1 MNLHTFKRAT
11 IVFIGIAATSATLLS
26 CDGPPVLPVRPK
38 EVPVTTAVVVTQ
50 TIPLNQMYPGLAVS
64 PRMIKIDARV
74 EGFLL
79 KQGAPDGSV
88 TKPDQVIYRIDP
100 LPFEAT
106 LASQKGTLMQAVAQR
121 DYSRKEMERNAPL
134 VKTDAI
140 SQQDFDKL
148 VANFETDQGK
158 VITAEANVLSAQINL
173 SYCTMV
179 SPFAGILGAS
189 QFFEGAVVGTAN
201 TTNLNSLVQMDPMWA
216 DFSPSATDWPKFSA
230 LLAKGP
236 LQATVTFDGND
247 TIVAKGK
254 VIFSDNQVSTSTG
267 TVMMRVEFTNPN
279 LIFRPGVYV
288 KVNVDLGS
296 EPNVMVVPQDA
307 VFARETNL
315 YIWRIKAD
323 NTVETVQVRML
334 KKVDGMISLSSGP
347 QVGDRVVVDGIQRLK
362 PGSTIVDMNQLPK
375 PAATTEAATIE
386 ATEAVK
392 PAAPTAATE
401 PAKK

>member
-1 MNLHTFKRAT
+1 MNLHTFKRAA
-11 IVFIGIAATSATLLS
+11 IAFIFIAATSATLLS
-26 CDGPPVLPVRPK
+26 CGGPPVLPVRPK

-106 LASQKGTLMQAVAQR
+106 LASQKGTLLQAIAQR

-140 SQQDFDKL
+140 SQQEFDKL
-148 VANFETDQGK
+148 VATFETDQGK

-201 TTNLNSLVQMDPMWA
+201 TTNLNSLVHLDPMWV

-254 VIFSDNQVSTSTG
+254 IIFSDNQVSTSTG

-315 YIWRIKAD
+315 YIWRVKAD

-362 PGSTIVDMNQLPK
+362 PGSSIVDMNQLPK
-375 PAATTEAATIE
+375 PAATTAAD
-386 ATEAVK
+386 ADQAAK
-392 PAAPTAATE
+392 PTAPTAAAE

>member
-1 MNLHTFKRAT
+1 MNPLQFKRSAIAIIFIAT
-11 IVFIGIAATSATLLS
+11 ASTALLS
-26 CDGPPVLPVRPK
+26 CGGPPAPPMRPNV
-38 EVPVTTAVVVTQ
+38 VPVTTAIVVTQ

-148 VANFETDQGK
+148 VATFETDQGK

-201 TTNLNSLVQMDPMWA
+201 TTNLNSLVQLNPMWA

-247 TIVAKGK
+247 TIVANGK
-254 VIFSDNQVSTSTG
+254 IIFSDNQVSTSTG

-375 PAATTEAATIE
+375 PAATTATTEAA
-386 ATEAVK
+386 K